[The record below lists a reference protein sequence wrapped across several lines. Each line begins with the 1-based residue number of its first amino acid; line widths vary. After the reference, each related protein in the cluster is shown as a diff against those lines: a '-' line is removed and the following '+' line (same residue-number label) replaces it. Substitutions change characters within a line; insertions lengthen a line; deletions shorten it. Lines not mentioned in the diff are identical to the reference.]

1 MIIKILL
8 AAILTCAGSLWINR
22 LYRTNNEL
30 SFPKKISERARFRI
44 PILFFALAILFCLA
58 ESFWTVAAIFFLAL
72 MTITDLEQYM
82 LFDAITLP
90 FAIIGV
96 LYAWQMNFSLSNHFE
111 AALIGGGIFLLLA
124 IISKG
129 ALGGGD
135 VKLIAAL
142 GLWFGSEKL
151 LAVVLSGTI
160 AAGISALLMILAK
173 KKDRKSYLAYGPYFT
188 IMAIYFLIKP

>member
-1 MIIKILL
+1 
-8 AAILTCAGSLWINR
+8 
-22 LYRTNNEL
+22 
-30 SFPKKISERARFRI
+30 
-44 PILFFALAILFCLA
+44 
-58 ESFWTVAAIFFLAL
+58 

-96 LYAWQMNFSLSNHFE
+96 LYAWQTDLSLLNHVT

-124 IISKG
+124 TLSKG

-142 GLWFGSEKL
+142 GLWFGAEKL
-151 LAVVLSGTI
+151 LEVVLCGAI
-160 AAGISALLMILAK
+160 AGGISALLMILSK

-188 IMAIYFLIKP
+188 IMAIYFLVKP

>member
-1 MIIKILL
+1 MITKILL
-8 AAILTCAGSLWINR
+8 AAILTCAGSLWINQ
-22 LYRTNNEL
+22 LYRTSNEL
-30 SFPKKISERARFRI
+30 TFPKKISERANFRI
-44 PILFFALAILFCLA
+44 PILFFSLAILFCLT
-58 ESFWTVAAIFFLAL
+58 ESFWTIAAIFFLAL

-96 LYAWQMNFSLSNHFE
+96 LYAWQADLSLLNHLL

-124 IISKG
+124 TLSKG

-142 GLWFGSEKL
+142 GLWFGAEKL
-151 LAVVLSGTI
+151 LEVVLCGAI
-160 AAGISALLMILAK
+160 AGGISALLMILSK

-188 IMAIYFLIKP
+188 IMAIYFLVKP